1 MPRILLVDDDPD
13 IVETLRFALEH
24 DGFEVEVARDGT
36 SALEAAR
43 LRPPELVV
51 LDVMLPGMNGYEVSR
66 SLKSD
71 MRAGR
76 LQEFH
81 VLMLTARRVTSAAR
95 QEFLDTWSQADA
107 TMWKPFDL
115 ARLLG
120 AVRTLSSAAAGGRP

>member
-13 IVETLRFALEH
+13 IVDTLRFALEH

-36 SALEAAR
+36 SALQAAR
-43 LRPPELVV
+43 LRPPEVVV

-66 SLKSD
+66 ALKSD

-76 LQEFH
+76 LQEFQ

-95 QEFLDTWSQADA
+95 QEFLDTWSQSDA

-120 AVRTLSSAAAGGRP
+120 AVRALSGAGGPP